1 MVSTL
6 TIKTLDGT
14 TTELEYSL
22 LDALRARTSGQVID
36 PESPGYEEARRVWNG
51 MIDRRPAVIVRC
63 ESPEDVKGAI
73 EFAREYKVPLA
84 VRGGGHNV
92 AGFGTCDGGLVI
104 DLSPMRS
111 VDLDVATGMVR
122 VGGGATM
129 GDVDRETQKSGLA
142 IPRGIVSTTGVAGLT
157 LGGGQGWLR
166 RTFGMTCDSM
176 VSAEV
181 VTADGELLF
190 ASESSNS
197 DLFWALRGGGGNFGV
212 VTSFEFQA
220 HSVGPVV
227 AFAGPTY
234 ALGSTSRVLEGMR
247 GFAETMADKV
257 NLAANLWTVPPAPAF
272 PENLHGQAVVTLA
285 ATFVGSVDQ
294 GEAVLMPLREID
306 DLVMD
311 LSGPLPYVQLQQLF
325 DPFFPAGELQHYWKS
340 LYLFELDEAAISTMA
355 TFVANR
361 PSQRSMV
368 GVWVLGGAMGRID
381 STATAAGDRSAPFLL
396 EILSTWSEADEAE
409 ANISWARTFFDAMA
423 PFASGKTNLNFPG
436 YGNEPGFARAAMGEN
451 WDRLLDVKR
460 RYDPTNLFRLN
471 QNIDPTR

>member
-1 MVSTL
+1 
-6 TIKTLDGT
+6 
-14 TTELEYSL
+14 
-22 LDALRARTSGQVID
+22 
-36 PESPGYEEARRVWNG
+36 
-51 MIDRRPAVIVRC
+51 
-63 ESPEDVKGAI
+63 
-73 EFAREYKVPLA
+73 
-84 VRGGGHNV
+84 
-92 AGFGTCDGGLVI
+92 
-104 DLSPMRS
+104 
-111 VDLDVATGMVR
+111 
-122 VGGGATM
+122 
-129 GDVDRETQKSGLA
+129 
-142 IPRGIVSTTGVAGLT
+142 
-157 LGGGQGWLR
+157 
-166 RTFGMTCDSM
+166 MTCDSM

-340 LYLFELDEAAISTMA
+340 LYLLSWTKPLS
-355 TFVANR
+355 R
-361 PSQRSMV
+361 PWQRLWRIALHS
-368 GVWVLGGAMGRID
+368 GRWWECGCLGERWAGSIPQQPPPEIVVRRFCLRSCPPGLRLTKPRRIFHGLGH
-381 STATAAGDRSAPFLL
+381 SLKRWHLLPAGKP
-396 EILSTWSEADEAE
+396 I
-409 ANISWARTFFDAMA
+409 
-423 PFASGKTNLNFPG
+423 
-436 YGNEPGFARAAMGEN
+436 
-451 WDRLLDVKR
+451 
-460 RYDPTNLFRLN
+460 
-471 QNIDPTR
+471 